1 MKVILLCDV
10 PKIGRKYDIK
20 DVADGFALNMLLPQ
34 GKAKTATPEAIKKVE
49 ALKIIMK
56 AENKVQ
62 EDLLIKNLAEING
75 KEIPI
80 SAKANDKGHLFAQI
94 HKEDIVKAIKASI
107 GADVTEDFIILPKP
121 IKEAG
126 MYDIEIKVGDKHA
139 TIKLV
144 V

>member
-1 MKVILLCDV
+1 MKVILLQDV

-20 DVADGFALNMLLPQ
+20 DVSDGFALNMLIPQ
-34 GKAKTATPEAIKKVE
+34 GKAKTATPDAIKKVE
-49 ALKIIMK
+49 SLKIIMK

-62 EDLLIKNLAEING
+62 EDLLVKNLAEING
-75 KEIPI
+75 KEVKI
-80 SAKANDKGHLFAQI
+80 SAKVNDKGHLFAQI
-94 HKEDIVKAIKASI
+94 HKEDIVKAIKAGT
-107 GADVTEDFIILPKP
+107 GADVTEDFIVLSKP

-126 MYDIEIKVGDKHA
+126 TYDVEIKVGDKQA